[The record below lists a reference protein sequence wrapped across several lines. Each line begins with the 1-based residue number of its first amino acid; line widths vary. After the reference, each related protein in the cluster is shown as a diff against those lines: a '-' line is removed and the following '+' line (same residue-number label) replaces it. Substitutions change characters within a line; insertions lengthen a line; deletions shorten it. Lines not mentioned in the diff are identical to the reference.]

1 MRRIFA
7 EQFRLCDEPLVVAAI
22 LVLCES
28 NPVEHLCESR
38 VLIRLA
44 DARPF
49 EPPAVRLQWRWP
61 HHLWGNYQKQR
72 LCFVHLWFFYLLP
85 LVCGTLSS
93 TFECWTCANSL
104 RALIPSIAIT
114 HLLSSQP
121 GGSIVTAWLQDGAN
135 IRLRFKVTHFQLLV
149 TRMEF
154 LTCLYPL
161 NVTSSVN
168 RSYSRTSVSS
178 KVQF

>member
-1 MRRIFA
+1 MGSAFLQKASCESGRRFDWRMDCPPWGESLQSSFA
-7 EQFRLCDEPLVVAAI
+7 CVTSLVVAAI

-49 EPPAVRLQWRWP
+49 EPPAVRLQWRRP

-121 GGSIVTAWLQDGAN
+121 GAPLSPRG
-135 IRLRFKVTHFQLLV
+135 F
-149 TRMEF
+149 RMGQ
-154 LTCLYPL
+154 
-161 NVTSSVN
+161 TSG
-168 RSYSRTSVSS
+168 
-178 KVQF
+178 